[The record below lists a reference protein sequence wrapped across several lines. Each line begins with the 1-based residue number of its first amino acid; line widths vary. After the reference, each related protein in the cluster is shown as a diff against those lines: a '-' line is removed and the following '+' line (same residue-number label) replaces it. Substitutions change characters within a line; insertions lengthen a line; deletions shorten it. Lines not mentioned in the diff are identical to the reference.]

1 MTMTINNLKK
11 KIHQKEVQIGAR
23 KKLIHQNYQHLK
35 NNIHDK
41 ITSPEALLTAFS
53 LGFLITYT
61 SSDQKFKLSQLTEHL
76 LTARNLYLL
85 LA

>member
-1 MTMTINNLKK
+1 MTMTIHQLKK
-11 KIHQKEVQIGAR
+11 KIHQKEVRIDAR

-53 LGFLITYT
+53 LGFLLTYT
-61 SSDQKFKLSQLTEHL
+61 APNQKFKLSQLTEHL
-76 LTARNLYLL
+76 LTARNLFLL